1 MTSPSSTVRDT
12 AKPPDRPGRVE
23 ARDPSRRY
31 EQAVPLAPMDELT
44 ALVDRGPVMDAVGRE
59 WLFSRRRTHPT
70 RWVP

>member
-1 MTSPSSTVRDT
+1 MTSPSSTVRHT

-44 ALVDRGPVMDAVGRE
+44 ALVDREAPWQEMLDLVNAAAQSHS
-59 WLFSRRRTHPT
+59 LI
-70 RWVP
+70 